1 MQVSKM
7 IPGILLGAAILALG
21 VFYFV
26 PSTRPGIVDGWFK
39 AAQGYTPAKSAEDC
53 LDQFKRAM
61 EKRQY
66 DVARDYLSGEYREL
80 FMKGADDARELARG
94 IDELADVMK
103 TTGVKSDKV
112 DVLLYW
118 LDPFPAFRYE
128 VKNKSSGTVM
138 ALIHWRDD
146 APRVQAGLQSLGTE
160 RYDLVP
166 LMLHSLLPTGTTLPS
181 PMAVTVKETDGVW
194 KIEMPVQFGDRHV
207 RNCVES
213 LRVNATNYRNALQDI
228 KQSIK
233 NNPAVKEDFEREF
246 KSNIEKAK

>member
-1 MQVSKM
+1 MHAAKL
-7 IPGILLGAAILALG
+7 IPGILLGAVILALG

-39 AAQGYTPAKSAEDC
+39 AAQGYNPAKSPEDC
-53 LDQFKRAM
+53 LDQFKRAITN
-61 EKRQY
+61 RQY
-66 DVARDYLSGEYREL
+66 DVAQDYLAGDYLEL
-80 FMKGADDARELARG
+80 FKKGAADARELARG

-118 LDPFPAFRYE
+118 LDPFPAFQYD
-128 VKNKSSGTVM
+128 VKNKSSGSVT

-146 APRVQAGLQSLGTE
+146 APRVQAGLQSLSTE
-160 RYDLVP
+160 RYDILP
-166 LMLHSLLPTGTTLPS
+166 LMLHSLLPTGTTLPA
-181 PMAVTVKETDGVW
+181 PMAVTLKETNGVW
-194 KIEMPVQFGDRHV
+194 KIEMPVQFGDRHL
-207 RNCVES
+207 RNCVEA
-213 LRVNATNYRNALQDI
+213 LRKNATNYRNALADI
-228 KQSIK
+228 KNSIK